1 MADVTMWDG
10 IDRPER
16 AGPCGALPLR
26 ETTHSPPI
34 GLLRTIEGEIIPRL
48 LLALQSA
55 PSAVASEGA
64 ARSEIGDEDVREFAR
79 LVITHD
85 LPVASTY
92 VRTLIDRGV
101 ALERIYLELFA
112 SAARLLG
119 DWWKQDLRDFTE
131 VTTGLCRMH
140 QLLHEFSG
148 TFLHDAKPTAPD
160 RCILLVPMPG
170 EQHSFGLIMVAEFFR
185 RAGWDVWDM
194 HPSSCAELLGTVK
207 KQWFSV
213 IGLSLSCESRLDA
226 LPPLVEA
233 IRQSSRNPA
242 VGIMVGGQPFVG
254 HPERVFAVGAD
265 ATACD
270 GQRATSEANR
280 LIARHMRHA

>member
-10 IDRPER
+10 IERPER
-16 AGPCGALPLR
+16 GSPCGSLPLR
-26 ETTHSPPI
+26 EPHSPSL

-55 PSAVASEGA
+55 PSAIASEGA
-64 ARSEIGDEDVREFAR
+64 ARGEIGDEDVREFAR
-79 LVITHD
+79 LAITHD

-92 VRTLIDRGV
+92 VSTLIDRGV
-101 ALERIYLELFA
+101 ALERIYLELLA
-112 SAARLLG
+112 PAARLLG

-148 TFLHDAKPTAPD
+148 TFLRDAKPTTPD

-194 HPSSCAELLGTVK
+194 HPSNGADLLGMVR

-213 IGLSLSCESRLDA
+213 IGLSLSCESRLDD
-226 LPPLVEA
+226 LPPLLGAV
-233 IRQSSRNPA
+233 RQSSRNPT
-242 VGIMVGGQPFVG
+242 VGIMVGGLPFVG
-254 HPERVFAVGAD
+254 HPERVFAAGAD

-270 GQRATSEANR
+270 GQRATFEANR
-280 LIARHMRHA
+280 LISRLVRRT